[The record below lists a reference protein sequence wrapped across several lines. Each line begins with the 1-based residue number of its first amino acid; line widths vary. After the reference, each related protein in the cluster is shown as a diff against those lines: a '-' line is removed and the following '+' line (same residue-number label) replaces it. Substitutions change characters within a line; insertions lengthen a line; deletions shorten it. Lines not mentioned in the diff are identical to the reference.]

1 MRKLSISSLNI
12 NLAVL
17 LGLLCWCT
25 IQTETFGQGA
35 TIPRGTATDNAGQP
49 QQDDLELPEG
59 VKYRYPLL
67 NGLALSVNIFEPVM
81 GIFLNDYASCEAT
94 GQLNLHHRFFPEFT
108 FGMGKCDDV
117 SDDLVGYT
125 TKLTPFYKIGIA
137 YNLKYNDIAPE
148 NYYFIF
154 LRYGFAH
161 STADI
166 TNLTFTD
173 GYWHKYGPVDITGQ
187 KFNSHWLEIGFGIKV
202 RIWRQFSM
210 GWDLYYKPLLSDGAT
225 RYASP
230 YYIPGYGTTSGRFGF
245 GYRISYD
252 IF

>member
-1 MRKLSISSLNI
+1 MRKRSMSLSSIRPAAL
-12 NLAVL
+12 LLLL
-17 LGLLCWCT
+17 LGGMVHVNV
-25 IQTETFGQGA
+25 FGQGA
-35 TIPRGTATDNAGQP
+35 TIPRGTTAETGHPSEAE
-49 QQDDLELPEG
+49 DLTLPEG

-67 NGLALSVNIFEPVM
+67 NGLSLSVNIFEPVM
-81 GIFLNDYASCEAT
+81 GVFLNDYVSCEVT
-94 GQLNLHHRFFPEFT
+94 GRLNLHHRFFPEFT

-125 TKLTPFYKIGIA
+125 TKLAPFYKIGIA
-137 YNLKYNDIAPE
+137 YNLKYNDIVPD

-173 GYWHKYGPVDITGQ
+173 GYWHKYGPFDINGQ
-187 KFNSHWLEIGFGIKV
+187 EFNSHWLEIGFGIQVK
-202 RIWRQFSM
+202 IWRRFSM
-210 GWDLYYKPLLSDGAT
+210 GWDLYYKPLLNDGAT

-230 YYIPGYGTTSGRFGF
+230 YYIPGYGTTNGKFGF
-245 GYRISYD
+245 GYRIVYD

>member
-1 MRKLSISSLNI
+1 MTHI
-12 NLAVL
+12 AV
-17 LGLLCWCT
+17 
-25 IQTETFGQGA
+25 FGQGA
-35 TIPRGTATDNAGQP
+35 TIPRGTSTESATSPEPEELA
-49 QQDDLELPEG
+49 LPEG

-67 NGLALSVNIFEPVM
+67 NGLAVSVNIFEPIM
-81 GIFLNDYASCEAT
+81 GVFLNDYASCEAT

-137 YNLKYNDIAPE
+137 YNLKYNDIAPD

-154 LRYGFAH
+154 LRYGFSH

-166 TNLTFTD
+166 TNLSFTD
-173 GYWHKYGPVDITGQ
+173 GYWPEYGPFDISGQ
-187 KFNSHWLEIGFGIKV
+187 AFNSHWLELGFGIKV
-202 RIWRQFSM
+202 KIWRRFSM
-210 GWDLYYKPLLSDGAT
+210 GWDLYYKPLLHDGAT

-230 YYIPGYGTTSGRFGF
+230 YYIPGYGTTNGKFGF

>member
-1 MRKLSISSLNI
+1 MSSSSISPVALW
-12 NLAVL
+12 VL
-17 LGLLCWCT
+17 VFACLGRVCA
-25 IQTETFGQGA
+25 FGQGA
-35 TIPRGTATDNAGQP
+35 TIPRGTATENAAQTLP
-49 QQDDLELPEG
+49 ADLELPEG

-67 NGLALSVNIFEPVM
+67 NGLSLSVNIFEPVM
-81 GIFLNDYASCEAT
+81 GIFLNDYASFEAT
-94 GQLNLHHRFFPEFT
+94 GQLDLHHRFFPEFT

-125 TKLTPFYKIGIA
+125 TKLAPFYKIGIA

-173 GYWHKYGPVDITGQ
+173 GYWHEYGPFDITGQ

-202 RIWRQFSM
+202 KIWRRFSM

-230 YYIPGYGTTSGRFGF
+230 YYIPGYGTTNGKFGF
-245 GYRISYD
+245 GYRIAYD
-252 IF
+252 LF